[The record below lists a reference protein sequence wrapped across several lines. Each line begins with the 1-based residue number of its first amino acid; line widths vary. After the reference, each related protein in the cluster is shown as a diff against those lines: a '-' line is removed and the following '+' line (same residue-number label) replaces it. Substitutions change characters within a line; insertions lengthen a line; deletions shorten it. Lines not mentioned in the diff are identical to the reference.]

1 MFGQVHQVCQC
12 VLLSCKQCFVAYCFR
27 VLPRN
32 LEKVSYLCQYDLLG
46 KLDASILF
54 VQVFVELIDAV
65 FVYNSDCIV
74 NVTKPE
80 RKSFIVSCE
89 GLFVDILYGY
99 YSHNNRNSCS
109 E

>member
-1 MFGQVHQVCQC
+1 
-12 VLLSCKQCFVAYCFR
+12 

-32 LEKVSYLCQYDLLG
+32 LEKVSYRCQYDLLG

-74 NVTKPE
+74 
-80 RKSFIVSCE
+80 IVA
-89 GLFVDILYGY
+89 
-99 YSHNNRNSCS
+99 
-109 E
+109 